1 MNPHLPACR
10 APRLPVPAVARH
22 AARARDPV
30 ASGRGRR
37 AVAAMAALLLAACSG
52 GAPTLSPVPAGAT
65 VLALGDSLT
74 WGTGATTETSWPSVL
89 GAATGWNVVNA
100 GVPGETAAQGCARLP
115 ALIDEV
121 RPELALVMLGG
132 NDFLRRAPAAAVERG
147 LAACVDSARAAKLPL
162 VLLTVP
168 QPSLPGATET
178 PLYLRFGKSSGVPV
192 VDSGLAELLRDATK
206 RADPVHLNAE
216 GYRKL
221 AANIRA
227 GLVALGALRS

>member
-1 MNPHLPACR
+1 MNPHSPTCR
-10 APRLPVPAVARH
+10 VPRLPVPAVARH
-22 AARARDPV
+22 AARGCDPV
-30 ASGRGRR
+30 AFKFRRR
-37 AVAAMAALLLAACSG
+37 AVAAMTSLLLAACSG
-52 GAPTLSPVPAGAT
+52 SAPTLSPVPAGAT

-74 WGTGATTETSWPSVL
+74 WGTGATPETSWPTVL
-89 GAATGWNVVNA
+89 AAATGWNVVNA

-115 ALIDEV
+115 ALIDEG
-121 RPELALVMLGG
+121 RPALLLVMLGG

-147 LAACVDSARAAKLPL
+147 LATCVDSARAAKLPL

-168 QPSLPGATET
+168 QPALTGATET
-178 PLYLRFGKSSGVPV
+178 PLYQRFGKAAGVPV
-192 VDSGLAELLRDATK
+192 VESGLAGLLRDAAK

-216 GYRKL
+216 GYREL